1 MPALGHSV
9 RVGQPV
15 YYFPLP
21 DPAAKLTELR
31 IHGVSGPDPANILE
45 TAAVFHVA
53 GDSITGFARRR
64 AGDRYGPTDV
74 DPASPRQLEA
84 FSWRGVSSGA
94 RSRAV
99 WLLLAPFAFIN
110 FAAWM
115 HPMVGEPQHSGVPRR
130 DPWNARSVQVFHALL
145 RALGVCFSAQFALTT
160 MAALMLVPKN
170 PDCSSAASKSSYC
183 ATFPRYGSALL
194 TATTAGAIGVLAVI
208 VLLAHATLRRY
219 DTLENPA
226 HSGGAG
232 TPSSALGLPTFWGK
246 KTSVTRQFWLHVFV
260 FAAAVGYVIAQMFST
275 HPYAF
280 RLCCL
285 VVAIGTLVASMS
297 PTFAMQRDLL
307 GPAADQPVSSV
318 PEATPAPADGILQA
332 VSALRRAAFFIGT
345 LSFLGGLAVV
355 GLLLWHGWGG
365 AAGSSVAVPPAQPAG
380 DRFGLADA
388 MTVVVSA
395 ELLLLCGLVA
405 TIMWMLTRKRPNNV
419 HHRNMLGGNAG
430 WIVPLIGW
438 LVAAFLTSGVLAF
451 AGKIFK
457 NQSHLKVP
465 GFSALV
471 NTGAYAFPVGVL
483 TTLLF
488 AVGRVVWC
496 TIFLDP
502 ANLDARIRH
511 PERRG
516 SYRVACGIAY
526 AARTA
531 YWVFVPLAAAAAG
544 WIVWAAIALASATWP
559 GTFTSWP
566 RYLKV
571 PPSAPAMLS
580 IFAFLVGVV
589 PLAVIALA
597 KKVGT
602 QRGVGVLWDVV
613 TFWPRAA
620 HPFAPP
626 CYAERVI
633 PQLRSRHAALTDGGR
648 SVLLSAHSQGSV
660 ISAALVLQLQQ
671 SDVDNTALLTYGC
684 QYSYLFAR
692 GFPAYLGG
700 HVIDE
705 LAHRLGLDER
715 HTSRWINLYRLT
727 DYLGSTV
734 HLSSTFV
741 DVNREV
747 ADPTYARNSGAG
759 PTTSLQRRDAHGTVD
774 EAADDLPGDSIT
786 SEAPLR
792 HSDYPATYEYKQA
805 IAQLDIALL
814 LD

>member
-1 MPALGHSV
+1 MGE
-9 RVGQPV
+9 PV

-21 DPAAKLTELR
+21 NAAAKLTELR
-31 IHGVSGPDPANILE
+31 IHGVSGPEPANILE
-45 TAAVFHVA
+45 TASVFHVG

-64 AGDRYGPTDV
+64 AGDRCGPTDV
-74 DPASPRQLEA
+74 DPTSPRQLEA

-115 HPMVGEPQHSGVPRR
+115 HPMVGEPQHPGVPRR

-170 PDCSSAASKSSYC
+170 PDCSLAAKKSSYC
-183 ATFPRYGSALL
+183 ATFPRYGSALM
-194 TATTAGAIGVLAVI
+194 TATTAGAIGVLALI

-219 DTLENPA
+219 DALENPA
-226 HSGGAG
+226 HSGGPG
-232 TPSSALGLPTFWGK
+232 TPSAALGLHTFWGK

-260 FAAAVGYVIAQMFST
+260 FAAAVAYVIVQMFSARA
-275 HPYAF
+275 HGF
-280 RLCCL
+280 RLACL
-285 VVAIGTLVASMS
+285 VVAIATLLASMA
-297 PTFAMQRDLL
+297 PAFAMQRDLG

-318 PEATPAPADGILQA
+318 PEATRAPADGILRA
-332 VSALRRAAFFIGT
+332 VSPSHKMAFFGVM
-345 LSFLGGLAVV
+345 LGLLGGLAIV
-355 GLLLWHGWGG
+355 GLVLWNGWGG
-365 AAGSSVAVPPAQPAG
+365 ASGKSVAVPPTQPPG

-388 MTVVVSA
+388 ITAVVCA
-395 ELLLLCGLVA
+395 ELLLLCALAA
-405 TIMWMLTRKRPNNV
+405 TILWMLTRKRPNNV

-488 AVGRVVWC
+488 VVGRVVWC
-496 TIFLDP
+496 TVFFDP
-502 ANLDARIRH
+502 ANLDARVRH
-511 PERRG
+511 PSRRG
-516 SYRVACGIAY
+516 SYRMACGIAY

-531 YWVFVPLAAAAAG
+531 YWVFVPLAIAAAA

-559 GTFTSWP
+559 GTFASWP

-660 ISAALVLQLQQ
+660 ISAALLLQLQQ
-671 SDVDNTALLTYGC
+671 PDVDNTALLTYGC

-705 LAHRLGLDER
+705 LAHRLAIDAR

-734 HLSSTFV
+734 HLSRTFM

-747 ADPTYARNSGAG
+747 ADPPYARNSAAG
-759 PTTSLQRRDAHGTVD
+759 PAASLQRRDTHGTVD
-774 EAADDLPGDSIT
+774 PADDDLPGDAIASQ
-786 SEAPLR
+786 APLR
-792 HSDYPATYEYKQA
+792 HSDYPATYEYRQA
-805 IAQLDIALL
+805 TSQLDVALL
-814 LD
+814 RD